1 MAQRAG
7 RRTRKHR
14 YSFVTQSGFLSS
26 ESNALL
32 RGVCFGSHFGRD
44 TLTYGMFRD
53 IYITWELYFVM
64 RHGTVGWLQGSSR
77 SVYSSAKD
85 KTSSF
90 SDSIPLRINVCP
102 SFTYLLTSYLTG
114 IINTSYS
121 VLLNCVL

>member
-32 RGVCFGSHFGRD
+32 RRGVCFGRHFGRV

-53 IYITWELYFVM
+53 IYILLGALFCDAA
-64 RHGTVGWLQGSSR
+64 RDGWLVAR
-77 SVYSSAKD
+77 AVALCV
-85 KTSSF
+85 F
-90 SDSIPLRINVCP
+90 
-102 SFTYLLTSYLTG
+102 LLKAQNFQLF
-114 IINTSYS
+114 
-121 VLLNCVL
+121 